1 MPTLE
6 VIDRWSGPGN
16 RDAVITP
23 VPMRENGAHPSTDKG
38 HFEHWYFDAR
48 LDDGHVIV
56 GFLQT
61 AELMTKKAG
70 VELHVYEPD
79 GTRHEVRRF
88 YPHSEASASSERCDV
103 RVAHNWGKVV
113 DDFAPGELP
122 THRIFLSEDGM
133 EFDLTFESLV
143 PMWRPG
149 EGRTNYGPDAFF
161 AWVVAAP
168 KARVSGTIVVNGTR
182 HVVSGIGY
190 ADHNWGRGTMPRIV
204 DHWYWGRVYADD
216 LTVVYATIFTT
227 KRYGNVVSTPFM
239 LACDDEIVL
248 STGEIEVEEG
258 PAVYN
263 EVADQSYP
271 SSLTLHADGGRAEL
285 RLDVREII
293 HAHDLLDDVPVVGRR
308 FVKPVAKPVINRV
321 LGNPGYFRFRSDFTL
336 TAEVDGELLVR
347 TGSTLHE
354 AVALR

>member
-1 MPTLE
+1 MATLQ
-6 VIDRWSGPGN
+6 VVDRWSGPGD
-16 RDAVITP
+16 RDDVIRP
-23 VPMRENGAHPSTDKG
+23 VPMRANGAHPTEEKG

-61 AELMTKKAG
+61 SELMTKKAG

-79 GTRHEVRRF
+79 GTRHEVRKF
-88 YPHSEASASSERCDV
+88 YPHAAARASAERCDV
-103 RVAHNWGKVV
+103 QVAHNWGRVV
-113 DDFAPGELP
+113 EDFADGALP
-122 THRIFLSEDGM
+122 THQIHIAEDGM
-133 EFDLTFESLV
+133 EFDLTFESVV
-143 PMWRPG
+143 PMWQPG
-149 EGRTNYGPDAFF
+149 EGLTSYGEDSFF

-168 KARVSGTIVVNGTR
+168 RARVTGTIVVNGR
-182 HVVSGIGY
+182 SHEVSGVGY
-190 ADHNWGRGTMPRIV
+190 HDHNWGKGTMPRIV

-227 KRYGNVVSTPFM
+227 GRYGNVVSTPFM
-239 LACDDEIVL
+239 LAQGSEIVL
-248 STGEIEVEEG
+248 SSGEVEIEEG
-258 PAVYN
+258 PPVYN

-271 SSLTLHADGGRAEL
+271 SSLTLCVGGGAAEL

-293 HAHDLLDDVPVVGRR
+293 HAHDLLNDVPVVGRPY
-308 FVKPVAKPVINRV
+308 VKPVAKPIINRL

-336 TAEVDGELLVR
+336 AAEIDGARVER